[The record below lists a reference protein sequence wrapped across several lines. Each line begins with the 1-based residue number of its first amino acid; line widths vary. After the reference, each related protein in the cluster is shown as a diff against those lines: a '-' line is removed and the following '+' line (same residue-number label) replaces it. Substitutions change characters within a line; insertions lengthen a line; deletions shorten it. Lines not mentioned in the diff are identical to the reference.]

1 MSFSISTF
9 NTALAG
15 GIRPNQFSIEIG
27 TTTLPTTVIL
37 TNLPILCKAAAVPG
51 MTIGLIEV
59 PFRGRRVKFPG
70 DRTFAEWTVT
80 VINQKDQAI
89 RTGFENWSNFTAAR
103 DFTTAAISAKTS
115 SNYKV
120 NVDIKQ
126 LKDDNTTIRTY
137 QLRDAFV
144 VDVGAI
150 ELSYDTTDSIE
161 EFTVTFQYSYFV

>member
-15 GIRPNQFSIEIG
+15 GIRPNQFSIEIA
-27 TTTLPTTVIL
+27 TPPTGITL
-37 TNLPILCKAAAVPG
+37 TNFPVLCKAAAVPG

-80 VINQKDQAI
+80 VISQKDHAI
-89 RTGFENWSNFTAAR
+89 RTGFEDWANLIAAS
-103 DFTTAAISAKTS
+103 DFTSKAISAKTS
-115 SNYKV
+115 SSYKV

-126 LKDDNTTIRTY
+126 LKDDNSVIRTY
-137 QLRDAFV
+137 QLRDAVV
-144 VDVGAI
+144 VDIGAI
-150 ELSYDTTDSIE
+150 ELSYDTTDAIE

>member
-15 GIRPNQFSIEIG
+15 GIRPNQFSIEIA
-27 TTTLPTTVIL
+27 TPPTGVTL
-37 TNLPILCKAAAVPG
+37 TNFPILCKAAAVPG

>member
-1 MSFSISTF
+1 MTFSITTF
-9 NTALAG
+9 NTAFAG
-15 GIRPNQFSIEIG
+15 GIRPNQFSIEI
-27 TTTLPTTVIL
+27 TTPPTGITL
-37 TNLPILCKAAAVPG
+37 TNFPVLCKAAAVPG

-80 VINQKDQAI
+80 VISQKDHAI
-89 RTGFENWSNFTAAR
+89 RTGFEDWANLIAAS
-103 DFTTAAISAKTS
+103 DFTSKAISAKTS
-115 SNYKV
+115 SSYKA

-126 LKDDNTTIRTY
+126 LKDDNSVIRTY

-144 VDVGAI
+144 VDIGAI
-150 ELSYDTTDSIE
+150 ELSYDTTDAIE

>member
-9 NTALAG
+9 NNALAG
-15 GIRPNQFSIEIG
+15 GIRPNQFSIEIA
-27 TTTLPTTVIL
+27 TPPTGITL
-37 TNLPILCKAAAVPG
+37 TNFPVLCKAAAVPG

-80 VINQKDQAI
+80 VISQKDHAI
-89 RTGFENWSNFTAAR
+89 RTGFEDWANLIAAS
-103 DFTTAAISAKTS
+103 DFTSKAISAKTS
-115 SNYKV
+115 SSYKV

-126 LKDDNTTIRTY
+126 LKDDNSVIRTY

-150 ELSYDTTDSIE
+150 ELSYDTTDAIE

>member
-15 GIRPNQFSIEIG
+15 GIRPNQFSIEIATPPTG
-27 TTTLPTTVIL
+27 ITLTSF
-37 TNLPILCKAAAVPG
+37 PILCKAAAVPG

-89 RTGFENWSNFTAAR
+89 RTGFENWTNITAAR

-115 SNYKV
+115 SSYKV

-126 LKDDNTTIRTY
+126 LKDDNSVIRTY

-150 ELSYDTTDSIE
+150 ELSYDTTDAIE

>member
-1 MSFSISTF
+1 
-9 NTALAG
+9 
-15 GIRPNQFSIEIG
+15 
-27 TTTLPTTVIL
+27 
-37 TNLPILCKAAAVPG
+37 

-80 VINQKDQAI
+80 VISQKDHAI
-89 RTGFENWSNFTAAR
+89 RTGFEDWANLIAAS
-103 DFTTAAISAKTS
+103 DFTSKAISAKTS
-115 SNYKV
+115 SSYKV

-126 LKDDNTTIRTY
+126 LKDDNSVIRTY

-150 ELSYDTTDSIE
+150 ELSYDTTDAIE

>member
-1 MSFSISTF
+1 MTFSITTF
-9 NTALAG
+9 NTAFAG
-15 GIRPNQFSIEIG
+15 GIRPNQFSIEIA
-27 TTTLPTTVIL
+27 TPPTGITL
-37 TNLPILCKAAAVPG
+37 TNFPVLCKAAAVPG

-80 VINQKDQAI
+80 VISQKDHAI
-89 RTGFENWSNFTAAR
+89 RTGFEDWANLIAAS
-103 DFTTAAISAKTS
+103 DFTSKAISAKTS
-115 SNYKV
+115 SSYKA

-126 LKDDNTTIRTY
+126 LKDDNSVIRTY

-144 VDVGAI
+144 VDIGAI
-150 ELSYDTTDSIE
+150 ELSYDTTDAIE

>member
-15 GIRPNQFSIEIG
+15 GIRPNQFSIEIA
-27 TTTLPTTVIL
+27 TPPTGITL
-37 TNLPILCKAAAVPG
+37 TNFPVLCKAAAVPG

-80 VINQKDQAI
+80 VISQKDHAI
-89 RTGFENWSNFTAAR
+89 RTGFEDWANLIAAS
-103 DFTTAAISAKTS
+103 DFTSKAISAKTS
-115 SNYKV
+115 SSYKV

-126 LKDDNTTIRTY
+126 LKDDNSVIRTY

-150 ELSYDTTDSIE
+150 ELSYDTTDAIE

>member
-1 MSFSISTF
+1 MAFSINSF

-15 GIRPNQFSIEIG
+15 GIRPNQFSIEIPSVPTG
-27 TTTLPTTVIL
+27 VTLP
-37 TNLPILCKAAAVPG
+37 NFSILCKAGAVPG
-51 MTIGLIEV
+51 MTIGTIEV

-80 VINQKDQAI
+80 VINQRDQAI
-89 RTGFENWSNFTAAR
+89 RAGFEAWSNFTAAL
-103 DFTTAAISAKTS
+103 DFTTTAISAKTS
-115 SNYKV
+115 DNYKTS
-120 NVDIKQ
+120 VDIKQ
-126 LKDDNTTIRTY
+126 LADDNTVIRAY
-137 QLRDAFV
+137 QLREAFV

>member
-15 GIRPNQFSIEIG
+15 GIRPNQFSIEIA
-27 TTTLPTTVIL
+27 TPPTGVTL
-37 TNLPILCKAAAVPG
+37 TNFPILCKAAAVPG

-126 LKDDNTTIRTY
+126 LKDDNSVIRTY

-161 EFTVTFQYSYFV
+161 EFTVTFQYSYFI